1 MRTAMVILGM
11 VMVVMVVM
19 VISSERTDACRDG
32 QQVRVNEK
40 RTILNCSLS
49 LSSGDHLVKIEW
61 RRDNVVIFYYSNT
74 INHQL
79 EASEGYTFFGNI
91 QSGDASLAIE
101 YVYAVK
107 FRSFSCKLITWRELR
122 IDNAFCLISGSGGTR
137 HPTTA
142 LTANPSKQNDVG
154 GTSSPRV
161 SIGGG
166 KVYMEDWVWMVI
178 AAVGFVVLV
187 IIIALLAVWT
197 YRRNQQRIIERYNN
211 RRTSELQESMS
222 YINIKDVPEEFLY
235 EN

>member
-11 VMVVMVVM
+11 VMVVMVM
-19 VISSERTDACRDG
+19 VISSERLDACRDG
-32 QQVRVNEK
+32 QHAVRVNEK
-40 RTILNCSLS
+40 RTILNCSLP

-61 RRDNVVIFYYSNT
+61 RRDTVVIFYYGSG
-74 INHQL
+74 INQQL
-79 EASEGYTFFGNI
+79 KASEGYTFFGNI

-101 YVYAVK
+101 YVDAVK
-107 FRSFSCKLITWRELR
+107 FRSFSCKLITLR
-122 IDNAFCLISGSGGTR
+122 NLHIDNVFCLLSDSGGTR

-142 LTANPSKQNDVG
+142 LTANPSKQNG
-154 GTSSPRV
+154 GN
-161 SIGGG
+161 
-166 KVYMEDWVWMVI
+166 VYIEDWVWMVI

-197 YRRNQQRIIERYNN
+197 YRRNQQRIIERYN

>member
-1 MRTAMVILGM
+1 MVILGM
-11 VMVVMVVM
+11 VMVVMV
-19 VISSERTDACRDG
+19 ISSETTDACRDG
-32 QQVRVNEK
+32 QHAVMVNEK
-40 RTILNCSLS
+40 GTILNCSLP
-49 LSSGDHLVKIEW
+49 LSSEDHLVKIEW
-61 RRDNVVIFYYSNT
+61 RRDTVVIFYYDSM

-79 EASEGYTFFGNI
+79 EASEGYKFFGNI

-107 FRSFSCKLITWRELR
+107 FRSFSCKLTTWRKLY
-122 IDNAFCLISGSGGTR
+122 IDNAFCLLSGSGGTR

-142 LTANPSKQNDVG
+142 LTANNPSKQNDVG

-166 KVYMEDWVWMVI
+166 KVYIEDWVWIVI

-187 IIIALLAVWT
+187 IIIALLAVWI